1 MTAQTYTLAEVR
13 ELLAAAESRRR
24 AEAGDMAMLLERLRA
39 DRATSSWEQR
49 LLAEFVAGEVKR
61 PRGGQ
66 ANDDL
71 RVRKMQAAGF
81 FILLTAA
88 IGLRHKA
95 AEGRLADFFGVP
107 DATIHDWIAGEKKR
121 LGKAAWQAKLA
132 SAPAD
137 FALDR
142 AMYMENERL
151 AELLKSVE

>member
-1 MTAQTYTLAEVR
+1 MTGRTYTLAEVR

-24 AEAGDMAMLLERLRA
+24 AEAGDRAMLVKRLGEIRA
-39 DRATSSWEQR
+39 SPWEQVFV
-49 LLAEFVAGEVKR
+49 AEFLAGKVKR

-71 RVRKMQAAGF
+71 RVRKMQAASF
-81 FILLTAA
+81 YILLTAA
-88 IGLRHKA
+88 IGLRRQA
-95 AEGRLADFFGVP
+95 AEGRLADFFGVA
-107 DATIHDWIAGEKKR
+107 DATVHDWIAGEKKR
-121 LGKAAWQAKLA
+121 LGEAAWQAKLR
-132 SAPAD
+132 SAPAN